1 MELDILIVDAFSAKP
16 FSGNPAAVC
25 IIPLGVTLSD
35 EVMQKIAA
43 EMNLSE
49 TAFLSCSPD
58 TTLQTG
64 REFNLRWFTPTC
76 EVPLC
81 GHATMATSAVLFK
94 QYLNSN
100 NELVFHTRSG
110 ELRAKVDGEFIGI
123 NLPLAVDVTPA
134 GREEIE
140 DLLLLTVGDLPI
152 QDLQYSASTKK
163 LLVRLNDVVS
173 IEQLKSLTPDATAL
187 LASHSGKIRGVIVTV
202 KGREGY
208 DFVSR
213 YFAPWNGIP
222 EDHVTGSAHTVL
234 ASYWKGELNKNKL
247 FACQCSKRGGELK
260 IEICPNDRVLLSG
273 QACIVM
279 SGKIYPDG
287 SC

>member
-1 MELDILIVDAFSAKP
+1 MIVDAFSAKP

-25 IIPLGVTLSD
+25 IIPHGVSLRD
-35 EVMQKIAA
+35 EEMQKIAA

-49 TAFLSCSPD
+49 TAFLSCEPE
-58 TTLQTG
+58 TTLHTG

-81 GHATMATSAVLFK
+81 GHATMATSAVIFK
-94 QYLNSN
+94 QYSNSN
-100 NELVFHTRSG
+100 KELLFNTLSG
-110 ELRAKVDGEFIGI
+110 KLTANSDGEYIGI
-123 NLPLAVDVTPA
+123 NLPLAVDVSPN

-140 DLLLLTVGDLPI
+140 DLLSLTVGDLPI

-163 LLVRLNDVVS
+163 LLVRLNDIVS
-173 IEQLKSLTPDATAL
+173 IEQLKSLKPDATAL
-187 LASHSGKIRGVIVTV
+187 LASHSGKIRGIIVTV
-202 KGREGY
+202 KGKEDH

-222 EDHVTGSAHTVL
+222 EDPVTGSAHTVL
-234 ASYWKGELNKNKL
+234 AAYWKGELKKNKM

-260 IEICPNDRVLLSG
+260 IEVCPNDRVLLSG

-279 SGKIYPDG
+279 SGKIYPNG

>member
-1 MELDILIVDAFSAKP
+1 MIVDAFSAKP
-16 FSGNPAAVC
+16 FGGNPAAVC
-25 IIPLGVTLSD
+25 IIPHGVHLSD
-35 EVMQKIAA
+35 VDLQQIAA

-49 TAFLSCSPD
+49 TAFLSCKPH
-58 TTLQTG
+58 TTLQAG
-64 REFNLRWFTPTC
+64 REFDLRWFTPTC

-94 QYLNSN
+94 EYLNSN
-100 NELVFHTRSG
+100 KELIFHTLSG
-110 ELRAKVDGEFIGI
+110 KLSAKVHDEFIGI
-123 NLPLAVDVTPA
+123 NLPLAVDVGPT

-140 DLLLLTVGDLPI
+140 DLLHLTVADFPI
-152 QDLQYSASTKK
+152 QDLLYSASTKK
-163 LLVRLNDVVS
+163 LLVRLSDIVS
-173 IEQLKSLTPDATAL
+173 MEQLVSLRPDTNAL
-187 LASHSGKIRGVIVTV
+187 LASHSGKVRGVIVTV
-202 KGREGY
+202 KGKDDY

-222 EDHVTGSAHTVL
+222 EDPVTGSAHTVL
-234 ASYWKGELNKNKL
+234 AAYWNRELKKDKM

-279 SGKIYPDG
+279 SGKIYPHRL
-287 SC
+287 C

>member
-1 MELDILIVDAFSAKP
+1 MELDISIVDAFSAKP
-16 FSGNPAAVC
+16 FGGNPAAVC
-25 IIPLGVTLSD
+25 IIPNGVSLSD
-35 EVMQKIAA
+35 KEMQQIAA

-49 TAFLSCSPD
+49 TAFLSCEHG

-64 REFNLRWFTPTC
+64 REFDLRWFTPTC

-100 NELVFHTRSG
+100 KELLFHTLSG
-110 ELRAKVDGEFIGI
+110 ELSAKIDGELIGI
-123 NLPLAVDVTPA
+123 NLPLAVDVSPTS
-134 GREEIE
+134 RETIE
-140 DLLLLTVGDLPI
+140 DLLSLIVGDLPI

-163 LLVRLNDVVS
+163 LLVRLSDVVNVK
-173 IEQLKSLTPDATAL
+173 QLKSLNPDTTAL

-202 KGREGY
+202 KGEKDY

-222 EDHVTGSAHTVL
+222 EDPVTGSAHTVL
-234 ASYWKGELNKNKL
+234 AAYWSRELKKNKM
-247 FACQCSKRGGELK
+247 FAHQCSKRGGELK
-260 IEICPNDRVLLSG
+260 IEICTNDRVSLSG
-273 QACIVM
+273 HVCIVM
-279 SGKIYPDG
+279 YGKIYLNG
-287 SC
+287 LH

>member
-1 MELDILIVDAFSAKP
+1 MIVDAFSTKP
-16 FSGNPAAVC
+16 FGGNPAAVC
-25 IIPLGVTLSD
+25 VKPHGVSLGD
-35 EVMQKIAA
+35 AEMQLIAA

-49 TAFLSCSPD
+49 TAFLSCKHD

-64 REFNLRWFTPTC
+64 GEFDLRWFTPTC

-81 GHATMATSAVLFK
+81 GHATMATAAVLFK
-94 QYLNSN
+94 QYSN
-100 NELVFHTRSG
+100 TNKELVFHTLSG
-110 ELRAKVDGEFIGI
+110 ELKARIDDKFIGI
-123 NLPLAVDVTPA
+123 NLPLAVDVAPIT
-134 GREEIE
+134 REKIE
-140 DLLLLTVGDLPI
+140 DLLSLAVGDLPI
-152 QDLQYSASTKK
+152 QELQYSGSTKK
-163 LLVRLNDVVS
+163 LMVRLSDAVS
-173 IEQLKSLTPDATAL
+173 IEQLKSLRPDTTAL

-202 KGREGY
+202 KGQDKY

-222 EDHVTGSAHTVL
+222 EDPVTGSAHTVL
-234 ASYWKGELNKNKL
+234 AAYWKGELKKDKML
-247 FACQCSKRGGELK
+247 ACQCSKRGGELR

-279 SGKIYPDG
+279 SGKIYPNG

>member
-1 MELDILIVDAFSAKP
+1 MIVDAFSANP
-16 FSGNPAAVC
+16 FGGNPAAVC
-25 IIPLGVTLSD
+25 IIPHGIHLSD
-35 EVMQKIAA
+35 VELQQIAA

-49 TAFLSCSPD
+49 TAFLSCKLD

-64 REFNLRWFTPTC
+64 REFDLRWFTPTC

-94 QYLNSN
+94 KYLNSN
-100 NELVFHTRSG
+100 KELVFHTLSG
-110 ELRAKVDGEFIGI
+110 DLSATINDKFIGI
-123 NLPLAVDVTPA
+123 NLPLAVDVGPI

-140 DLLLLTVGDLPI
+140 DLLSLTVGDLPI
-152 QDLQYSASTKK
+152 QDLQYSGSTKK
-163 LLVRLNDVVS
+163 LLVRLSDIVS
-173 IEQLKSLTPDATAL
+173 TEQLESLRPDTTAL

-202 KGREGY
+202 KGIEDY
-208 DFVSR
+208 DFMSR

-222 EDHVTGSAHTVL
+222 EDPVTGSAHTVL
-234 ASYWKGELNKNKL
+234 AAYWNRELKKDKM
-247 FACQCSKRGGELK
+247 FAYQCSKRGGELK
-260 IEICPNDRVLLSG
+260 IEVCTNDRVLLSG

-279 SGKIYPDG
+279 NGKIYPHR